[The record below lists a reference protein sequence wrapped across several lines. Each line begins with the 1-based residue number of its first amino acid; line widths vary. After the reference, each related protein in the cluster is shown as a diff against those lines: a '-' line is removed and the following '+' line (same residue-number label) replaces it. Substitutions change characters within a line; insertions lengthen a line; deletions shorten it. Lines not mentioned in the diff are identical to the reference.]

1 MDVIKQKN
9 SKGKLF
15 GNKYLLVGATA
26 GLIIILLIWAMQ
38 SAGSVSVSRSDILI
52 ERVEQGDLEV
62 VTEGFGILSSNKQQL
77 ITTLTQA
84 TVKEIVL
91 KPGAR
96 VEADSVIVHLE
107 NPELL
112 QEVENAK
119 QELAQF
125 KANLRQLELNN
136 QREILNEN
144 ANLAE
149 MTARYETAVLNREAE
164 EKLIEEG
171 IVSQLAYQESVLE
184 ERQLAKRI
192 DILKQRIEQLRL
204 VHKESVNI
212 QSERVKQQQGQLNI
226 RQSRL
231 DGLVVKAG
239 FSGVLQR
246 LSVELGQSLGPGQEI
261 ALIGSVTDL
270 IALVRVP
277 QSQVQQVSVGQT
289 AIIDTRQDKITG
301 RVARIEPVVQDNTV
315 EVEISLPESLPQSAR
330 PQLNVDAVIVADT
343 LKQIFYIKRPANV
356 KAFSEVSLYR
366 LDSDATTAQLR
377 TLKLGRQAGRYIEIL
392 SGAKADD
399 VFIISDLPNLKST
412 ASQLT
417 IKS

>member
-1 MDVIKQKN
+1 MDVIKDKKRQNKI
-9 SKGKLF
+9 F
-15 GNKYLLVGATA
+15 GNKYQIAAATA
-26 GLIIILLIWAMQ
+26 ALVIVLLIWAMQ
-38 SAGSVSVSRSDILI
+38 TAGSVSVSRSDILI

-91 KPGAR
+91 KPGAP
-96 VEADSVIVHLE
+96 VEAESVIVRLD
-107 NPELL
+107 NPELS
-112 QEVENAK
+112 QEVDNAK
-119 QELAQF
+119 QELAQIR
-125 KANLRQLELNN
+125 ANLRQLELNN
-136 QREILNEN
+136 QREILNET

-164 EKLIEEG
+164 EKLIVEG

-192 DILKQRIEQLRL
+192 DILQQRIEQLKL

-212 QSERVKQQQGQLNI
+212 QQERLKQQQGQLNI

-246 LSVELGQSLGPGQEI
+246 LSVELGQSLAAGQEI

-270 IALVRVP
+270 IALIRVP

-289 AIIDTRQDKITG
+289 AVIDTRQDKITG
-301 RVARIEPVVQDNTV
+301 RVMRIEPIVQDNTV
-315 EVEISLPESLPQSAR
+315 EVEISLPDVLPSSAR
-330 PQLNVDAVIVADT
+330 PQLNVDAIIIADT
-343 LKQIFYIKRPANV
+343 LKKIFYIKRPANV

-366 LDSDATTAQLR
+366 LDSNASTAQLR
-377 TLKLGRQAGRYIEIL
+377 TLKLGRQAGRYIEII

>member
-1 MDVIKQKN
+1 MDIIKDKKRKN
-9 SKGKLF
+9 KIF
-15 GNKYLLVGATA
+15 GNKYQIAAATA
-26 GLIIILLIWAMQ
+26 AIVIALLIWAMQ
-38 SAGSVSVSRSDILI
+38 TAGSVSVSRSDILI

-91 KPGAR
+91 KPGAP
-96 VEADSVIVHLE
+96 VEAESVIVRLD
-107 NPELL
+107 NPELS
-112 QEVENAK
+112 QEVDNAK
-119 QELAQF
+119 QELAQIR
-125 KANLRQLELNN
+125 ANLRQLELNN
-136 QREILNEN
+136 QREILNET

-164 EKLIEEG
+164 EKLIVEG
-171 IVSQLAYQESVLE
+171 IVSQLAYQESVLD

-192 DILKQRIEQLRL
+192 DILQQRIEQLKL

-212 QSERVKQQQGQLNI
+212 QQERLKQQQGQLNI

-246 LSVELGQSLGPGQEI
+246 LSVELGQSLAAGQEI

-270 IALVRVP
+270 IALIRVP

-289 AIIDTRQDKITG
+289 AVIDTRQDKITG
-301 RVARIEPVVQDNTV
+301 RVMRIEPIVQDNTV
-315 EVEISLPESLPQSAR
+315 EVEISLPDELPSSAR
-330 PQLNVDAVIVADT
+330 PQLNVDAIIIADT
-343 LKQIFYIKRPANV
+343 LERIFYIKRPANV

-366 LDSDATTAQLR
+366 LDSNASTAQLR
-377 TLKLGRQAGRYIEIL
+377 TLKLGRQAGRYIEII

-412 ASQLT
+412 TSQLT